1 MMKNTFYSALLSLTA
16 LFACQSVLAQDFSTT
31 VFDGP
36 DKPVITSAPS
46 HRIPALAQTSDGA
59 LLGVADYR
67 YGLSDVGVGS
77 NPSRIELWY
86 KRSSDMGLTWTDHQV
101 VSERSSSRTNWKY
114 AMGDASLVADRES
127 GEVLLMCAAG
137 CVSNGAST
145 AANPIKIGSFRSQDN
160 GQTWDDGEE
169 LTNQI
174 YGLFGG
180 DATAIFITSGRLCQ
194 SRYIKVGSHYR
205 IYAAFPVRTAS
216 RGNSTGVIYSD
227 DFGRKWHLL
236 GMDEA
241 FPEGTVYEEGK
252 VEEMPDGS
260 VALMVRDDNGTKGTD
275 YAEKNFNVFH
285 YTDVEKGEG
294 VWSTALSGITGMANA
309 CNSAFI
315 LVPARRTADGKNVY
329 VMLTTVPFHTKCIR
343 DVENNYGRKG
353 VGFYYKEVTS
363 PADYDSGASLAASW
377 QQGYQVTQLCSAY
390 ADMQLLT
397 DGHVGLFLE
406 DNGRQGTGT
415 DGNKETEAYDIVYYH
430 LSLSTITGGRYEAD
444 LSYDGHD
451 DYLGIAVPF
460 NLTARPMHMF
470 DVQGRAVSP
479 EVPTGIVVGNGKKFF
494 TGRYPDAGGVSTP

>member
-1 MMKNTFYSALLSLTA
+1 MTKMKHAFYSTLLCLTA
-16 LFACQSVLAQDFSTT
+16 LLAGQSAMAQDFSTI

-46 HRIPALAQTSDGA
+46 HRIPALVQTSDGA

-77 NPSRIELWY
+77 TPSRIELWY
-86 KRSSDMGLTWTDHQV
+86 RRSTDMGLTWTDHQI
-101 VSERSSSRTNWKY
+101 VSERSVNRSHWKY
-114 AMGDASLVADRES
+114 AMGDASLVADRDGS
-127 GEVLLMCAAG
+127 EVLLMCAAG
-137 CVSNGAST
+137 SVSNGAST
-145 AANPIKIGSFRSQDN
+145 AANPIRTGCFRSHD
-160 GQTWDDGEE
+160 GGLTWDEGSE
-169 LTNQI
+169 LTEQI

-227 DFGRKWHLL
+227 DFGHNWHLL

-241 FPEGTVYEEGK
+241 FPDGTVYEEGK

-294 VWSTALSGITGMANA
+294 VWSTAQSGITGMANA

-329 VMLTTVPFHTKCIR
+329 VMLTTVPFHTQFIR
-343 DVENNYGRKG
+343 DAENNYGRKG
-353 VGFYYKEVTS
+353 VGFYYKEVAS
-363 PADYDSGASLAASW
+363 PADYASGAALAAAW
-377 QQGYQVTQLCSAY
+377 QRGYQVTQLCSAY

-397 DGHVGLFLE
+397 DGYVGLFLE

-415 DGNKETEAYDIVYYH
+415 DGNKETETYDIIYYH
-430 LSLSTITGGRYEAD
+430 LSLMTITDGRYETD
-444 LSYDGHD
+444 LSYDGRD
-451 DYLGIAVPF
+451 DYLGLAAPF
-460 NLTARPMHMF
+460 DMKARPMHLF
-470 DVQGRAVSP
+470 DVQGRAFSA
-479 EVPTGIVVGNGKKFF
+479 EAPTPIAVGNGKKFF
-494 TGRYPDAGGVSTP
+494 TQTHHSLTF

>member
-1 MMKNTFYSALLSLTA
+1 MKNSVYFALLSLSM
-16 LFACQSVLAQDFSTT
+16 LFTCLSARAQDFSTT

-36 DKPVITSAPS
+36 DKPVMTSAPS
-46 HRIPALAQTSDGA
+46 HRIPALVQTSDGT

-77 NPSRIELWY
+77 TPSRIELWY
-86 KRSSDMGLTWTDHQV
+86 KRSSDMGKTWTDHQV
-101 VSERSSSRTNWKY
+101 VSERSSRRTDWKY
-114 AMGDASLVADRES
+114 AMGDASLLADRES
-127 GEVLLMCAAG
+127 SEVLLMCAAG
-137 CVSNGAST
+137 SVSNGAST

-169 LTNQI
+169 LTEQI
-174 YGLFGG
+174 YALFGG

-227 DFGRKWHLL
+227 DFGHEWHLL

-252 VEEMPDGS
+252 VEEMPDGN

-285 YTDVEKGEG
+285 YTDVKHGNG
-294 VWSTALSGITGMANA
+294 VWSTAQSGITGMANA

-329 VMLTTVPFHTKCIR
+329 VMLTTVPFHTQYIR

-390 ADMQLLT
+390 ADMLLLT
-397 DGHVGLFLE
+397 DGYVGLFLE
-406 DNGRQGTGT
+406 DNGRQGTGA

-430 LSLSTITGGRYEAD
+430 LSLATVTGGRYVTD

-451 DYLGIAVPF
+451 DYLGIADQLK
-460 NLTARPMHMF
+460 LTARPLLLF
-470 DVQGRAVSP
+470 DVQGRAAST
-479 EVPTGIVVGNGKKFF
+479 EVPTGIVVGNGKKYFSGGY
-494 TGRYPDAGGVSTP
+494 TYGCGVSTP